1 MYVMHNKDIVK
12 QLFFVCTYIVK
23 IQLARYYGYF
33 VKQIIKLSG
42 NCITTY
48 LGRRFCLLFSCV
60 GAIICIELAT
70 LSFLLKDLF
79 KDPLI
84 KGICDYTLL
93 VSIPMFMVYLEKL
106 NPDMMEAEER

>member
-1 MYVMHNKDIVK
+1 MCETT
-12 QLFFVCTYIVK
+12 FFVCTYMEK
-23 IQLARYYGYF
+23 IQLAWYYSYF
-33 VKQIIKLSG
+33 VKQIIKLS

>member
-1 MYVMHNKDIVK
+1 M
-12 QLFFVCTYIVK
+12 LTFF
-23 IQLARYYGYF
+23 
-33 VKQIIKLSG
+33 
-42 NCITTY
+42 
-48 LGRRFCLLFSCV
+48 RFILLFSCV

-106 NPDMMEAEER
+106 NPDMMEAEERVHRPL